1 MPDVEGT
8 EYLTFEEFKNTVIDM
23 LNALGTNHIRIRLLD
38 GGELDFDYAFLLE
51 INKKVDE
58 EIKRRLTFNDNSE
71 V

>member
-23 LNALGTNHIRIRLLD
+23 LNALGTNHIRLLD
-38 GGELDFDYAFLLE
+38 GGELDIDYAFLLE
-51 INKKVDE
+51 INKEVDE

-71 V
+71 M